1 MKRPKLPAREIW
13 MLLFLYGRCGLT
25 GRTTLKQRLRARVV
39 PLWRREL
46 VEIWWRQVAD
56 EGNRGP
62 YFSLTV
68 DGHHLA
74 CAILA
79 ARDDRRR
86 SKSEGASVSQPLP
99 PALAA

>member
-1 MKRPKLPAREIW
+1 MKRAKLSARDIW
-13 MLLFLYGRCGLT
+13 MLLFLYERCGLT
-25 GRTTLKQRLRARVV
+25 ARTTLKQRLRERVV
-39 PLWRREL
+39 PLWRRDL

-86 SKSEGASVSQPLP
+86 SKSEGVPTSPPSP